1 MIATHG
7 PCQGSAVTL
16 PFKTLLVEAEPQV
29 GTTEGPGINCCE
41 MAQEVRVLP
50 MQRLHSPFT
59 ETLPM
64 STRPLFIS
72 LALLVSLTAQ
82 AQTEVVPLQHRSSAE
97 LLPPAQAFIG
107 QDGTVSAFENKLIVN
122 ASPQRIGELRELLKQ
137 LDTAAKRL
145 LISVDT
151 SDSQFQ
157 DTRGNAKIIRRGTS
171 NRDGGVQQIQASEG
185 QPALVQVGQSIPV
198 TSSSTDGYGRV
209 QSDTQYRNV
218 TQGFYVTPTLTG
230 DTVRLQ
236 ISTNNDRISRERAD
250 VVDVQST
257 DTTLTGKVG
266 EWIDMAGYNQQSQAG
281 FSTASHTYST
291 ERGKNM
297 TVRVKVDVLD

>member
-1 MIATHG
+1 MIATFG
-7 PCQGSAVTL
+7 PCQGSAAAL
-16 PFKTLLVEAEPQV
+16 PFETRRVEAEAQDV
-29 GTTEGPGINCCE
+29 TTEGSGINCGE
-41 MAQEVRVLP
+41 IAQEVQALP

-72 LALLVSLTAQ
+72 LALLASLSAQ

-122 ASPQRIGELRELLKQ
+122 ASPQRIGELRNLLKQ

-157 DTRGNAKIIRRGTS
+157 DTRGNARIIRRGTS

-218 TQGFYVTPTLTG
+218 TQGIYVTPTLTG

-281 FSTASHTYST
+281 FSAGSHTYST